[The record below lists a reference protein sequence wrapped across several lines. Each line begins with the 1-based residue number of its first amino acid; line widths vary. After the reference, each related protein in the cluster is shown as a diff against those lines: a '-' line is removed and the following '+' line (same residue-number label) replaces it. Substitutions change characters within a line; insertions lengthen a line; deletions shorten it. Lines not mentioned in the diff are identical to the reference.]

1 MYLRASLFWLALT
14 IAAFAIAF
22 PTESQRHADEALGH
36 LLCSNGVRN
45 ELLQWLPLTPEEERL
60 AAASPLWQRR
70 YVPDE
75 YRAQVNSAI
84 DQRCG
89 LRSADRPE
97 LRAALTVG
105 ALGCGGFVLYWS
117 LPRLS
122 IRCRRLEAPEPT
134 APARAVDRAVHA
146 LAAEAGVP
154 APMVLVDGGNGK
166 VNANAF
172 GNVGRRY
179 VEVTAGFERRLV
191 KDNDQADRNHDRDRD
206 RYFLDAVIR
215 HELGHIH
222 NRDLDVTLAVTA
234 VWWTFLAL
242 VVGAF
247 GLSLTEYAVGGGSG
261 LRQLSLQL
269 GLLTGMVYASRNCFL
284 QSREFH
290 ADRFAASCPTPGGG
304 ASAGAFDGVLGEL
317 SASQHRSAPDGS
329 AWPFGTH
336 PSLTRR
342 RAALSRPAVAD
353 EFTGWEVALIG
364 CLLAFS
370 VNLLLGLSFQLELM
384 AIRFGVMPL
393 SDVEL
398 GPLYVWLSLPL
409 LLLVGPMIALGVRY
423 SVVARGGVEAS
434 GRLLAARLVK
444 LAGCLWAGL
453 CCGSLALP
461 GPLVHSDGS
470 TEALL
475 WRSHTASAAL
485 ALAVMAV
492 AVVGLGALVA
502 LGCDALRMRRGPS
515 TALLATYGAPLAV
528 VAFPGALPSS
538 VAPLLR
544 TAVLGVPVLAGLAVL
559 ARRRDARRPVDRG
572 DAPAGKEVGSVSVM
586 SSPMGLPLLLLCHLV
601 TLGMACWALVSVGRL
616 LRDFAPTSV
625 LYLVAAVGL
634 AFHTAC
640 IGGAALAAHD
650 GMFRRRAR
658 AATGCLAAAALA
670 ALVQLTVEGQMSQW
684 LFLILPGT
692 TAGVVLACEASAA
705 AVYDVRHGARNRPT
719 DRPRRAAA
727 SRPPSHRRR

>member
-1 MYLRASLFWLALT
+1 MYLRALLFWLALT
-14 IAAFAIAF
+14 VAAFAIAF

-36 LLCSNGVRN
+36 LLCSNSVRN
-45 ELLQWLPLTPEEERL
+45 ELLESLPLTPEEEQL
-60 AAASPLWQRR
+60 AATSPLWQRR
-70 YVPDE
+70 DVPDE
-75 YRAQVNSAI
+75 YQAQVNSAI

-122 IRCRRLEAPEPT
+122 IRCRRLEAPEPN
-134 APARAVDRAVHA
+134 APDRAVDRAVHT

-154 APMVLVDGGNGK
+154 APTVLVDGGNGK

-179 VEVTAGFERRLV
+179 VEVTAGFERRLL
-191 KDNDQADRNHDRDRD
+191 KDNDQDDRDRH
-206 RYFLDAVIR
+206 FLDAVIR

-290 ADRFAASCPTPGGG
+290 ADRFAASCPTPRGGG
-304 ASAGAFDGVLGEL
+304 RAGAFDEVLGEL

-342 RAALSRPAVAD
+342 RAALSSPALAD

-370 VNLLLGLSFQLELM
+370 VNLLLGLSFQLELL
-384 AIRFGVMPL
+384 AIRFGLMPL
-393 SDVEL
+393 SDVDL
-398 GPLYVWLSLPL
+398 QPLYVWLSLPF
-409 LLLVGPMIALGVRY
+409 LLLVGPMIALGVRN
-423 SVVARGGVEAS
+423 SMLARGGIEAS
-434 GRLLAARLVK
+434 GRLLAGRLAK

-453 CCGSLALP
+453 CCGSLARP
-461 GPLVHSDGS
+461 GPLVHTDGS
-470 TEALL
+470 TEVLL

-485 ALAVMAV
+485 TLAVV
-492 AVVGLGALVA
+492 AAAAVGLGALVV
-502 LGCDALRMRRGPS
+502 LGSDALRMRRGPS
-515 TALLATYGAPLAV
+515 TALLATYGALLAV
-528 VAFPGALPSS
+528 VEFPGALPSS
-538 VAPLLR
+538 AAPFLR
-544 TAVLGVPVLAGLAVL
+544 TAVLGVAVLAGLAVL

-572 DAPAGKEVGSVSVM
+572 DAPTGKEVGSVSVM
-586 SSPMGLPLLLLCHLV
+586 SSPMRLPLLLLCHLV

-625 LYLVAAVGL
+625 VYLVAALGL
-634 AFHTAC
+634 AFHTVG

-658 AATGCLAAAALA
+658 AAAGCLVAAALA
-670 ALVQLTVEGQMSQW
+670 ALVQLTVEGQLSQW
-684 LFLILPGT
+684 LFLILPGP

-705 AVYDVRHGARNRPT
+705 AIYDVRHGTSNRPT
-719 DRPRRAAA
+719 G
-727 SRPPSHRRR
+727 

>member
-22 PTESQRHADEALGH
+22 PTESQRHADEAFGRLV
-36 LLCSNGVRN
+36 CSNGVRN
-45 ELLQWLPLTPEEERL
+45 ELLRWLPLTPEEEHL

-70 YVPDE
+70 DVPDE

-84 DQRCG
+84 DQSCG
-89 LRSADRPE
+89 PWRADRPE

-154 APMVLVDGGNGK
+154 APTVLVDGGNGK

-191 KDNDQADRNHDRDRD
+191 KANDQADRDRDPD

-215 HELGHIH
+215 HELGHIR

-290 ADRFAASCPTPGGG
+290 ADRFAASCPTPGGA
-304 ASAGAFDGVLGEL
+304 ASADAFDEVLGEL

-370 VNLLLGLSFQLELM
+370 VNLLLGLSFQLELL
-384 AIRFGVMPL
+384 AVRFGFMPL

-398 GPLYVWLSLPL
+398 DALYVWLSLPFL
-409 LLLVGPMIALGVRY
+409 LLAGPMIALGVRY
-423 SVVARGGVEAS
+423 SVVARGGAEAS
-434 GRLLAARLVK
+434 GRLLAARLAK

-461 GPLVHSDGS
+461 GPLVHTDGS
-470 TEALL
+470 TEVLL
-475 WRSHTASAAL
+475 WRSHIASAAL
-485 ALAVMAV
+485 TLAVMAV
-492 AVVGLGALVA
+492 AAVGLGALVA

-515 TALLATYGAPLAV
+515 TVLLAAYGALLAV

-538 VAPLLR
+538 AAPFLR
-544 TAVLGVPVLAGLAVL
+544 TAVLGVPALACLAVL
-559 ARRRDARRPVDRG
+559 ARRRAAPRPVDRV
-572 DAPAGKEVGSVSVM
+572 DAPTRKEVGSVSVM
-586 SSPMGLPLLLLCHLV
+586 SSPMGLPLRLLCHLV

-634 AFHTAC
+634 AFHTVG

-658 AATGCLAAAALA
+658 AASGCLVVAGLA
-670 ALVQLTVEGQMSQW
+670 ALVQLTVEGHMSQW

-705 AVYDVRHGARNRPT
+705 AVYDVRHGTVAA
-719 DRPRRAAA
+719 DRAGHPL
-727 SRPPSHRRR
+727 